1 VKKQVALSAIGR
13 DRPGI
18 VAALSN
24 VLFEKGCNLE
34 ESSMTLLKGDFS
46 VLLLITLPDKLE
58 QNELQKALE
67 TVAQKLNLALILRE
81 VPSPSANTLEVS
93 CNLTY
98 TLVLYGVDHPGIL
111 YRVAQTAADL
121 KINITDL
128 RTHVTEGS
136 KGPIYSLIM
145 EIEVPG
151 TETAERFKVKL
162 EGLKKELEVEI
173 TFKPVEM
180 DEL

>member
-18 VAALSN
+18 VAALSR

-46 VLLLITLPDKLE
+46 VLLLITLPEKLD
-58 QNELQKALE
+58 QTELQKALE
-67 TVAQKLNLALILRE
+67 AVAQKLNLALILRE
-81 VPSPSANTLEVS
+81 VPSIGANTLEGS
-93 CNLTY
+93 TNIPY

-111 YRVAQTAADL
+111 YRVAQTAADI
-121 KINITDL
+121 KVNITDL
-128 RTHVTEGS
+128 RTRVTEGS
-136 KGPIYSLIM
+136 QGPVYSLIM

-151 TETAERFKVKL
+151 AETVELFKTKL

-173 TFKPVEM
+173 TFKPVET